1 MSLYAVAGFLAAVLP
16 LVATPGA
23 SLTLLIQRVTTRG
36 RREGL
41 PVVLGTAT
49 GLYVHATL
57 AAFGLSALVM
67 RSSQAFAAVRLAG
80 AAYLLILGIS
90 VWRSATP
97 RPAKRP
103 VLGRVPWARSSTYT
117 QALLGNVLNPKAA
130 SIYLTLAPQF
140 INPHQSPIRQ
150 IMILATAHAT
160 LVTLWLLT
168 WAVIL
173 GKASR
178 AAASQRFKAVLSKI
192 TATVLVTLALRTA
205 VT

>member
-1 MSLYAVAGFLAAVLP
+1 MTV
-16 LVATPGA
+16 
-23 SLTLLIQRVTTRG
+23 G

-41 PVVLGTAT
+41 PAALGTAT

-57 AAFGLSALVM
+57 AAFGLSALVT

-90 VWRSATP
+90 VWRTATP
-97 RPAKRP
+97 RPAEHP
-103 VLGRVPWARSSTYT
+103 VLGRAPWARSSTYT

-140 INPHQSPIRQ
+140 INPHQSPIQQ
-150 IMILATAHAT
+150 IMILATAHAA
-160 LVTLWLLT
+160 LIALWLLT
-168 WAVIL
+168 WTLIL
-173 GKASR
+173 GRAAR
-178 AAASQRFKAVLSKI
+178 AAASQRFKTVISKI
-192 TATVLVTLALRTA
+192 TATVLVALALRTA